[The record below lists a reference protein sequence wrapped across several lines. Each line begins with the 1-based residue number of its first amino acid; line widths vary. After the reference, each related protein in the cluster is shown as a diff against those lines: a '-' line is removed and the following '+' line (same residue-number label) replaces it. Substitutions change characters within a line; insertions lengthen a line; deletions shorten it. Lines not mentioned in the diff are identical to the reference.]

1 MGSSVAPASRA
12 GSADAP
18 ASRAGG
24 ALGTIVV
31 VGASLAGLRAVETLR
46 RAGYDGRLHLVGAEE
61 HLPYDRPPLSKQV
74 LAGAWEADR
83 IWLED
88 EDDFAALD
96 VEAHLGHTAT
106 DLDLDERVVV
116 LHGGTRL
123 GFDGLLVATG
133 ARPRHLPDTADLDG
147 VHVLRTLEDCLSLR
161 RAFDRGARVVVVGA
175 GFIGSEVAAT
185 ARSRG
190 LDVTL
195 LEALPVPLANGLGEA
210 IGSVC
215 GELHRDHGVDLRC
228 DAAVAGFDGNGRVEQ
243 VWLADGSA
251 IEADVVVVGVGVT
264 PNTSWL
270 DSSGLSI
277 NNGVVCDERCAAG
290 APGVYAAGDVA
301 RWHNPLFE
309 EEMRVEHWTN
319 ASDQGVVAAQ
329 NLLAGPGGGQAYAPV
344 PYFWSDQYDTKIQ
357 LIGHP
362 RPGDE
367 VQVVRG
373 SVEERRFVALYGH
386 RGRLSA
392 ALAFSSPR
400 PLMAYRRLLS
410 ERASWDE
417 ALAHAA
423 SSG

>member
-1 MGSSVAPASRA
+1 MGSLPPSGGNAP
-12 GSADAP
+12 
-18 ASRAGG
+18 
-24 ALGTIVV
+24 LGTIVV
-31 VGASLAGLRAVETLR
+31 VGGSLAGLRAVETLR
-46 RAGYDGRLHLVGAEE
+46 RLGFEGRIHLVGAER

-74 LAGAWEADR
+74 LAGTWEPDR
-83 IWLED
+83 VWLKE
-88 EDDFAALD
+88 EHALAGLE
-96 VEAHLGHTAT
+96 VETHLGRTAT
-106 DLDLDERVVV
+106 DLDLDERVVL

-133 ARPRHLPDTADLDG
+133 ATPRHLPDTADLDG

-161 RAFDRGARVVVVGA
+161 RAFDDGPRVAVVGA

-185 ARSRG
+185 ARMRG
-190 LDVTL
+190 LEVTV
-195 LEALPVPLANGLGEA
+195 LEALPVPLESGLGPVM
-210 IGSVC
+210 GRVC

-228 DAAVAGFDGNGRVEQ
+228 DAGVAGFDGNGRVER
-243 VWLADGSA
+243 VWLADGSTVD
-251 IEADVVVVGVGVT
+251 ADVVVVGVGVT

-270 DSSGLSI
+270 DSSGLTI
-277 NNGVVCDERCAAG
+277 NNGLVCDERCATG

-301 RWHNPLFE
+301 RWHNPLFD

-329 NLLAGPGGGQAYAPV
+329 NLLAGPGSGEPYAPV

-357 LIGHP
+357 LVGHP

-367 VQVVRG
+367 VRVVRG
-373 SVEERRFVALYGH
+373 SVEDRRFVALYGH
-386 RGRLSA
+386 RGRLRA

-400 PLMAYRRLLS
+400 PLMAYRRLIS
-410 ERASWDE
+410 ERASWDD

-423 SSG
+423 SAG